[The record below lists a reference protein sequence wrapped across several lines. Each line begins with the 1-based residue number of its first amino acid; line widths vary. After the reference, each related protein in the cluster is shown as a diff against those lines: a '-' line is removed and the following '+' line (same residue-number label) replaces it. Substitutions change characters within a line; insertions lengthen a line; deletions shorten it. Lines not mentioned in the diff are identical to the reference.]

1 MVSDQCSPIQGVIGE
16 IYTCST
22 SYQQAQGLLY
32 GFDMFFFTCLAYNK
46 EEHQVIRL
54 NVGKEPDYCEE
65 GPGFQWAR
73 PEEHCYLEE
82 FVSESTNN
90 DPLIDISL
98 YSHHLS
104 A

>member
-1 MVSDQCSPIQGVIGE
+1 M
-16 IYTCST
+16 
-22 SYQQAQGLLY
+22 
-32 GFDMFFFTCLAYNK
+32 TCLAYNK

-104 A
+104 AWYCIDIVRHNSFLVTHGSGRV